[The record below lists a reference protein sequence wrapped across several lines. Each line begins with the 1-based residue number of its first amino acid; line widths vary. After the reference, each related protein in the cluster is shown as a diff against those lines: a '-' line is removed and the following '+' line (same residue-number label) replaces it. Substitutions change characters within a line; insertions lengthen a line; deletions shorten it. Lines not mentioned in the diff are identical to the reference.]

1 MLAPQP
7 YVRPVMTPMG
17 EVSGARIIV
26 HASSA
31 GGASIFNPLCL
42 LYPPLLSQ
50 GDLVLRSCRHP
61 CVEQQDDVTFI
72 SNDVEMKRGTS
83 EFQIITGPNMGG
95 KSTYIRQ
102 IGVAVLMAQVRW
114 ASPGTGTLESGCR
127 KYFVFSPQPERVA
140 SFRRL
145 AALFRRRW
153 RRFPCSTAFWPASAQ
168 ATASSR

>member
-17 EVSGARIIV
+17 EVSGARIIF
-26 HASSA
+26 HESSA
-31 GGASIFNPLCL
+31 GGASPFRSFMPYVSPSPLF
-42 LYPPLLSQ
+42 Q

-61 CVEQQDDVTFI
+61 CVEQQDDITFI

-102 IGVAVLMAQVRW
+102 IGVTVLMAQV
-114 ASPGTGTLESGCR
+114 C
-127 KYFVFSPQPERVA
+127 
-140 SFRRL
+140 
-145 AALFRRRW
+145 
-153 RRFPCSTAFWPASAQ
+153 
-168 ATASSR
+168 